1 MALKKILLSTL
12 VLFALTAGIYAI
24 PAQDSLYNYDEAES
38 NLLSDSNI
46 QQNAGDTF
54 ELQTRI
60 HQQKAYKYLFL
71 AGTGFFALLCVLVF
85 VFFYRKI
92 SKIHDLT
99 KIHVREIQLRDTRI
113 KNLTLLLTHSSQP
126 MLLMSKEGDLK
137 WMNEAFADYKYFDKE
152 SNIEEKNFFKDIA
165 SEKAETEKPELLE
178 NADTIQSYRI
188 EVGGKEVKR
197 TLIPITETN
206 NEVSGFALVDYVR

>member
-1 MALKKILLSTL
+1 MSLIKTLLSTF
-12 VLFALTAGIYAI
+12 LFALITTAYAT
-24 PAQDSLYNYDEAES
+24 PAQDSLYNNYEQ
-38 NLLSDSNI
+38 NNTNILSDSNFK
-46 QQNAGDTF
+46 QNPGDTF

-60 HQQKAYKYLFL
+60 HQQKAYKFLFL
-71 AGTGFFALLCVLVF
+71 AGMVFFALLCVLIF

-126 MLLMSKEGDLK
+126 MLLMSKTGDLK

-152 SNIEEKNFFKDIA
+152 ENIEEKNFLKDIA
-165 SEKAETEKPELLE
+165 SEQAEKPEILE
-178 NADTIQSYRI
+178 HTDTIQTYRLQ
-188 EVGGKEVKR
+188 VRDKEVKR